1 VNEERRHRASSARRS
16 GERSWR
22 ACSAAMVG
30 AVLLAVGSGGC
41 ATILGE
47 HQVASRTSLGSGSA
61 EGATGSG
68 GKLTSPAAKGS
79 GRSKAQSGAGGG
91 LAGVA
96 NGAMFGGDLPLA
108 SIAGQLGRK
117 LAIVRV
123 YDQLGEQFQN
133 RQVDSLMANGTTV
146 LVSIDTVPGQAS
158 YASIAAG
165 QHDQYFKGFLAS
177 VEQAAV
183 RYSLPAIYVAF
194 EHEADAAGHHQGL
207 GTPAQFV
214 QAWEHIHQLATS
226 AHLDWNQGGRIH
238 WVMIMTGAGYTK
250 GVVGPFWPGT
260 GEADAVGVDAYN
272 TGGCRIARKR
282 HQRFTGALRPPV
294 TPASLF
300 SAALQ
305 FAADHG
311 GLPVFVAEWGSV
323 TYNTATV
330 RVNFMHQMQAF
341 VQANS
346 AIAAALYWDSQV
358 PPCNYIIDNSAPSVA
373 ALAGMAQAPF
383 MQGKPA

>member
-1 VNEERRHRASSARRS
+1 MA
-16 GERSWR
+16 
-22 ACSAAMVG
+22 G

-61 EGATGSG
+61 EGAIGSG
-68 GKLTSPAAKGS
+68 GKLTSPAAKGP
-79 GRSKAQSGAGGG
+79 GKSKAQSGAGGSF
-91 LAGVA
+91 AGVT
-96 NGAMFGGDLPLA
+96 NGVMFGGDLPLA

-146 LVSIDTVPGQAS
+146 LVSIDTIPGQAS

-165 QHDQYFKGFLAS
+165 QHDQYLKGFLAS

-183 RYSLPAIYVAF
+183 RYNLPAIYVAF
-194 EHEADAAGHHQGL
+194 EHEADDPGHHQGL

-214 QAWEHIHQLATS
+214 QAWDHIHQLATA

-250 GVVGPFWPGT
+250 GFAGPFWPGT
-260 GEADAVGVDAYN
+260 GEVDAVGVDAYN
-272 TGGCRIARKR
+272 TGGCRIARKH
-282 HQRFTGALRPPV
+282 HQPFTGALRPPV
-294 TPASLF
+294 TPAYLF

-305 FAADHG
+305 FAAGHG

-330 RVNFMHQMQAF
+330 RVNFIHQMQAF

-358 PPCNYIIDNSAPSVA
+358 PPCNYIINNSAPSVA
-373 ALAGMAQAPF
+373 ALAGMAQSPF